1 MPLAPA
7 LVAAA
12 VSAALSSAVLAAAPA
27 SAAGEGAA
35 PASTPAGPATTAST
49 GVEVAAVSLR
59 DPLAVRRTA
68 PTPDSASLEQCVSS
82 PEQEQRSATFS
93 GEMSPVAGSVRM
105 EMRIDVLEKAPEEE
119 TYRRITA
126 PGLGV
131 WRASAPGVKSYR
143 YLKQVTNLAAPAS
156 YRGAVRFRWLN
167 AHGRQIAFA
176 ELRTRAC
183 EQTVVSPPSTPSGA
197 TLN

>member
-1 MPLAPA
+1 MRVFGPAIPLALPFA
-7 LVAAA
+7 
-12 VSAALSSAVLAAAPA
+12 LAAAATAPPA
-27 SAAGEGAA
+27 GAA
-35 PASTPAGPATTAST
+35 
-49 GVEVAAVSLR
+49 VR
-59 DPLAVRRTA
+59 FHDPLVVHRSA
-68 PTPDSASLEQCVSS
+68 PAPESASLEQCVSS
-82 PEQEQRSATFS
+82 PEQEARAATFS
-93 GEMSPVAGSVRM
+93 GEMSAVPGTARM
-105 EMRIDVLEKAPEEE
+105 EMRIDVLERGPEEE
-119 TYRRITA
+119 TYRRVTA

-176 ELRTRAC
+176 ELRTRPC